1 MSYKSVVVS
10 LSFVFLTPSV
20 FWAQNTSQPSAPQK
34 YRPLVRAAKKMI
46 DQGNL
51 IDAAAYLE
59 MAYHLKPQNTETAYQ
74 SALLYLNSREYR
86 KAVALFRP
94 IIGEQKFPDIHLEF
108 AQALQQAGEWDE
120 AAPEFLYYLNNYKG
134 KDHEKMAEK
143 IGDYLAGCALGIKE
157 SDSTKT
163 ADIFV
168 EHLNENVNT
177 QENDIAPVPF
187 GDNVLYFTSRWQDAA
202 KLLRTRFLGN
212 DWTAAEPLTSLPI
225 PEATPIGNGTFSP
238 DGARFYCTMCQ
249 EVGKKKQKTCGIYYL
264 KRTKEGWTAPIRLSD
279 RINHDSTDENGMT
292 TQPYV
297 IHKGNS
303 EILFFTSNRKGGRGG
318 MDIWMSSRA
327 KNKENSDFEAPMNL
341 GSIINTEGD
350 EVTPFY
356 DDEEQMLYFAS
367 NGRATMGGLDIFK
380 SYGSLQYWTSPQNMG
395 APFNSEADDWYF
407 VKNKS
412 KTGGFFV
419 SNRVY
424 GMEKFSS
431 RDDDIYSFIN
441 INHKEQLI
449 SGRVFDK
456 NSKSLLENVRLSL
469 YEKRQTDDSDLRLL
483 SSVVCTEGSYQF
495 TILPQKTYTIEV
507 EKDGFRIGNA
517 VFSTKDSLKNET
529 RDFYLERYAQLV
541 SNRTVAAKETLEK
554 EQALNKATVAEAQ
567 PARIIAAEKT
577 DIKRKQTQTENKP
590 AVEKSKTTAPN
601 ESLKYKIQIM
611 AYETDL
617 DNVNIKRLKRVED
630 LGDFE
635 TEIASING
643 KRFTRVLLSFDTYD
657 AAAAALRT
665 AKERSLNDAFL
676 IRYENGKRVNSNR

>member
-1 MSYKSVVVS
+1 MSYQSVVVS
-10 LSFVFLTPSV
+10 LFFVFLTPSV
-20 FWAQNTSQPSAPQK
+20 FWAQNTPPLSAPQK
-34 YRPLVRAAKKMI
+34 YSPLVRAAKKLI

-51 IDAAAYLE
+51 VEAASYLE
-59 MAYHLKPQNTETAYQ
+59 MAYRLKPQKTETAYQ
-74 SALLYLNSREYR
+74 SALLYLNSREYQ

-94 IIGEQKFPDIHLEF
+94 IMGEQKFPDIHLEF
-108 AQALQQAGEWDE
+108 AQALQQAGDWDE

-163 ADIFV
+163 GDIFV

-187 GDNVLYFTSRWQDAA
+187 SDNVLYFTSRWQDAA

-212 DWTAAEPLTSLPI
+212 DWSPAEPLTSLPI
-225 PEATPIGNGTFSP
+225 PETTPIGNGTFSP

-249 EVGKKKQKTCGIYYL
+249 EVGKKKQRTCGIYYL
-264 KRTKEGWTAPIRLSD
+264 KRLKDGWTAPIRLSD
-279 RINHDSTDENGMT
+279 RINHDSTDLKGMT

-327 KNKENSDFEAPMNL
+327 RNKENSDFDNPMNL
-341 GSIINTEGD
+341 GAIINTEGD
-350 EVTPFY
+350 EVTPYY

-367 NGRATMGGLDIFK
+367 NGRATIGGLDIFK

-395 APFNSEADDWYF
+395 APFNSGADDWYF

-419 SNRVY
+419 SNRAY

-441 INHKEQLI
+441 INHREQLI
-449 SGRVFDK
+449 SGHIFEK

-483 SSVVCTEGSYQF
+483 SSVICAEGSYQF
-495 TILPQKTYTIEV
+495 TILPQKTYTLEV
-507 EKDGFRIGNA
+507 EKDGFRIGTV
-517 VFSTKDSLKNET
+517 VFSTKDSLKNDT

-541 SNRTVAAKETLEK
+541 SNRILTSKEIPEK
-554 EQALNKATVAEAQ
+554 EQALVQATVGDVQ
-567 PARIIAAEKT
+567 PTRVITNEKTNIKRKETQTESKTAAEKP
-577 DIKRKQTQTENKP
+577 KP
-590 AVEKSKTTAPN
+590 AN
-601 ESLKYKIQIM
+601 EAVKYKIQVM

-617 DNVNIKRLKRVED
+617 DNVNVKRLKRVED

-635 TEIASING
+635 TEIASVNG
-643 KRFTRVLLSFDTYD
+643 KRFTRVMLSFDTYD

-676 IRYENGKRVNSNR
+676 IRYENGKRVNSSR

>member
-1 MSYKSVVVS
+1 MSYQSVVAC
-10 LSFVFLTPSV
+10 LFFVFLTPSV
-20 FWAQNTSQPSAPQK
+20 FWAQNTPSPSAPQK
-34 YRPLVRAAKKMI
+34 YSALVRAAKKLI
-46 DQGNL
+46 DKGNL
-51 IDAAAYLE
+51 LEAATYLE
-59 MAYHLKPQNTETAYQ
+59 MAYQLKPKKTETAYQ
-74 SALLYLNSREYR
+74 SALLYLNIREYR

-120 AAPEFLYYLNNYKG
+120 AVPEFLFYLNNYKG

-143 IGDYLAGCALGIKE
+143 IGDFIAGCSLGIKE

-163 ADIFV
+163 GNVYV

-202 KLLRTRFLGN
+202 KLLRTRFVGN
-212 DWTAAEPLTSLPI
+212 DWSVAEPLTSLPI

-238 DGARFYCTMCQ
+238 DGSRFYCTMCQ

-279 RINHDSTDENGMT
+279 RINHDSTDANGMT

-327 KNKENSDFEAPMNL
+327 RNKENSDFDNPMNL
-341 GSIINTEGD
+341 GAIINTEGD

-395 APFNSEADDWYF
+395 APFNSGADDWYF
-407 VKNKS
+407 VKNKL

-419 SNRVY
+419 SNRAY

-431 RDDDIYSFIN
+431 CDDDIYSFIN
-441 INHKEQLI
+441 INHREQLI

-456 NSKSLLENVRLSL
+456 NTKSLLENARLSL
-469 YEKRQTDDSDLRLL
+469 YEKRSTDDSDLRLL
-483 SSVVCTEGSYQF
+483 SSVICAEGNYQF
-495 TILPQKTYTIEV
+495 TILPKKTYTLEV
-507 EKDGFRIGNA
+507 EKDGFRVGSA
-517 VFSTKDSLKNET
+517 VFLTKDSLKNDT

-541 SNRTVAAKETLEK
+541 SNRILSSKQSTEK
-554 EQALNKATVAEAQ
+554 EQALLNATVADAHPTPIQ
-567 PARIIAAEKT
+567 NVEKT
-577 DIKRKQTQTENKP
+577 DIKRKESTTESKP
-590 AVEKSKTTAPN
+590 AAEKPKQTT
-601 ESLKYKIQIM
+601 ETVKYKIQIM

-635 TEIASING
+635 TEIATVNG
-643 KRFTRVLLSFDTYD
+643 KRFTRVLLSFDTHD
-657 AAAAALRT
+657 EAAGALKK

-676 IRYENGKRVNSNR
+676 IRYENGKRANSNR